1 MKIHMG
7 VSSEQVDARAA
18 YNNLVAKYPQAVRYI
33 GTHRE
38 MQADLWHVFFTTSN
52 YLKSSAHRS

>member
-1 MKIHMG
+1 MSLIMKIHKGMSLIMNIHMG
-7 VSSEQVDARAA
+7 MSSEQVDARAA

-38 MQADLWHVFFTTSN
+38 MQADL
-52 YLKSSAHRS
+52 